1 MLPTQNA
8 CSDSSQP
15 TIDELGLD
23 TIWQPPWDEI
33 WISQVTIVLSLLV
46 LQLHFRLYNVHEVTE
61 VLVEEF
67 HGSVLLKIVP
77 IVKYGVK
84 TV

>member
-15 TIDELGLD
+15 AIDELGLD

-46 LQLHFRLYNVHEVTE
+46 FLLHFKLNNIDEVTK
-61 VLVEEF
+61 VTVEEF
-67 HGSVLLKIVP
+67 DSSGLLKIVP